1 MKDRVINIAS
11 GLGYYILFIGINIL
25 VSLIVEVAYGAYIG
39 IELSSVGG
47 TLLTQEEAVQMYM
60 EFYNK
65 YAIAIT
71 LTYQIILL
79 LIISWIFR
87 IRKKQLRD
95 EIMLFAIT
103 KEDIL
108 SAIVLGL
115 TAQFF
120 LSYAIELFPIPED
133 IMNGY
138 IQASSPALQSQNIFL
153 QIISVV
159 IIAPIVEEIV
169 FRGIILRKFG
179 KAMPIILAVILN
191 SCLFGLGHGQ
201 IVWMIYTAIL
211 GILFSIVMIKEKSVV
226 APILMHM
233 VYNFSGLFIDLIP
246 CFNGVMKIICFVTF
260 VLMILT
266 LIFIVKKEKSILNSN
281 YN

>member
-246 CFNGVMKIICFVTF
+246 CCNGVMKIICFVTF